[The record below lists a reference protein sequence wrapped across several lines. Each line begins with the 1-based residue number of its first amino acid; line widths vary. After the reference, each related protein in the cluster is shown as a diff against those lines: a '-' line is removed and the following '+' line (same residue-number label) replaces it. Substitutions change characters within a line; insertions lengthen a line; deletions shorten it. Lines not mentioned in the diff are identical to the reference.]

1 MKTPTSIK
9 LDDALKTRLQHLA
22 TAKNRSL
29 HWLLCEAVREYV
41 EREER
46 EEAFYQHA
54 LQSWENY
61 QKDGLH
67 LTGDEVIQWLRTS
80 EPDTPPPLC
89 HS

>member
-9 LDDALKTRLQHLA
+9 LDKALKTKPKA
-22 TAKNRSL
+22 I
-29 HWLLCEAVREYV
+29 REYV

-46 EEAFYQHA
+46 EKAFYQHA

-80 EPDTPPPLC
+80 EPNTPPPC
-89 HS
+89 HI